1 VTAPTGA
8 QVIVVG
14 SGSAG
19 PVVARRLVDAGVSV
33 LLLEAGPRDT
43 NPAIGDPNRVFELKG
58 GPEDYD
64 LRTVPQPE
72 LFGRQVEWPRGRV
85 LGGSSA
91 VNGMLYVRGWPGDF
105 DHWSYL
111 GNHGWSYADVL
122 PLLRRSEDYDG
133 GESEFHGVG
142 GPWHVTS
149 RYEANPIHLAIVE
162 AGRAA
167 GFPVN
172 EDPNGASPDGI
183 QLTQLSTRDGRRETS
198 YRAFLG
204 PVAGH
209 PGLEVLTDT
218 RAVRLLLDGERCTG
232 VEVVREGRLE
242 RLHAGDEV
250 VVCAGAVESPRLLT
264 LSGIAGEEEL
274 GRLGLPVRAD
284 LPGVGRNLQDHVLA
298 PVIFTTREAPP
309 DNAVGVPP
317 MGSQLF
323 SRSRPGLVAPDL
335 QPLAFSV
342 PLYDG
347 DRLTGPDRGFTFSA
361 GLVRPASRGTIRL
374 RSADPDDALDLDPR
388 YLSARADLDAL
399 LVSVEQIRE
408 IARQDPLASEWDA
421 QELHPGPGVDVEEH
435 IRATL
440 GSYWHP
446 VGTCRMGIDE
456 EAVVDPE
463 LRVRGIEGLRV
474 ADASI
479 MPLIVGGN
487 THAATMLIG
496 EKAADLVLAAL

>member
-1 VTAPTGA
+1 VT

-19 PVVARRLVDAGVSV
+19 SVVARRLVDAGVGV
-33 LLLEAGPRDT
+33 TLLEAGPRDD

-58 GPEDYD
+58 GAEDYD
-64 LRTVPQPE
+64 LRTEPQAE
-72 LFGRQVEWPRGRV
+72 LLGRQVEWPRGRV
-85 LGGSSA
+85 LGGSTA

-105 DHWSYL
+105 DQWAYL
-111 GNHGWSYADVL
+111 GNHGWSYVDVL
-122 PLLRRSEDYDG
+122 PLFRRSEDHSG
-133 GESEFHGVG
+133 GETEHHGAG

-149 RYEANPIHLAIVE
+149 GYEPNPIHAAIV
-162 AGRAA
+162 ASAQAA
-167 GFPVN
+167 GFPLN
-172 EDPNGASPDGI
+172 TDPNGATPEGI
-183 QLTQLSTRDGRRETS
+183 QLTELSIRDGRRETS
-198 YRAFLG
+198 FRAFLG
-204 PVAGH
+204 PVLDAPH
-209 PGLEVLTDT
+209 LEVVPGA
-218 RAVRLLLDGERCTG
+218 RAVRLLLDGDRCSG
-232 VEVVREGRLE
+232 VEIVREGRLE
-242 RLHAGDEV
+242 RLHADEV

-264 LSGIAGEEEL
+264 LSGIAGEDEL
-274 GRLGLPVRAD
+274 RRLGIPVRAD
-284 LPGVGRNLQDHVLA
+284 LPGVGRNLSDHVLA
-298 PVIFTTREAPP
+298 PVILTTRVAPP
-309 DNAVGVPP
+309 PDPVGVPP

-323 SRSRPGLVAPDL
+323 SRSRPGLLAPDL

-347 DRLTGPDRGFTFSA
+347 ERLTGPDRGFTFSA

-374 RSADPDDALDLDPR
+374 RSADPDAPLLIDPR

-399 LVSVEQIRE
+399 LVNVEQIRE
-408 IARQDPLASEWDA
+408 ICRQDPLASEWGA

-435 IRATL
+435 VRATL

-446 VGTCRMGIDE
+446 SGTCAMGIGED
-456 EAVVDPE
+456 AVVDPE

-496 EKAADLVLAAL
+496 EKAADLVLAAS

>member
-1 VTAPTGA
+1 M
-8 QVIVVG
+8 
-14 SGSAG
+14 
-19 PVVARRLVDAGVSV
+19 

-72 LFGRQVEWPRGRV
+72 LRGRQVEWPRGRV

-149 RYEANPIHLAIVE
+149 RYDANPIHLAIVE

-172 EDPNGASPDGI
+172 ADPNGAAPDGI

-204 PVAGH
+204 PVADH
-209 PGLEVLTDT
+209 AGLEVLTDT

-242 RLHAGDEV
+242 RLHAEDEV
-250 VVCAGAVESPRLLT
+250 VVCTGAVESPRLLT

-274 GRLGLPVRAD
+274 QTARPAGPGEPAGRRAQPAGPRPRARHLHDARGAAGQRPGGAADGQPAVLPQPARPRRARPAAAGVQRAALRRRPPHGPGPRLHVLGGTRPAGEPRHDPPALRRPRRRARPRSPLSLGPRGPRRAARLRRAD
-284 LPGVGRNLQDHVLA
+284 P
-298 PVIFTTREAPP
+298 
-309 DNAVGVPP
+309 
-317 MGSQLF
+317 
-323 SRSRPGLVAPDL
+323 
-335 QPLAFSV
+335 
-342 PLYDG
+342 
-347 DRLTGPDRGFTFSA
+347 
-361 GLVRPASRGTIRL
+361 
-374 RSADPDDALDLDPR
+374 
-388 YLSARADLDAL
+388 
-399 LVSVEQIRE
+399 
-408 IARQDPLASEWDA
+408 
-421 QELHPGPGVDVEEH
+421 
-435 IRATL
+435 
-440 GSYWHP
+440 
-446 VGTCRMGIDE
+446 
-456 EAVVDPE
+456 
-463 LRVRGIEGLRV
+463 
-474 ADASI
+474 
-479 MPLIVGGN
+479 
-487 THAATMLIG
+487 
-496 EKAADLVLAAL
+496 